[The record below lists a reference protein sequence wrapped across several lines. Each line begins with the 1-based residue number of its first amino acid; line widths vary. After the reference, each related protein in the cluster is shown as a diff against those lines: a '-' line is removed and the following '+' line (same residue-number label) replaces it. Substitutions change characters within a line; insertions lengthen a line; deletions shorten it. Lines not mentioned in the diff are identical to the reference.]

1 MQKPSAKR
9 KLAAPG
15 ELERERAVLLEV
27 AAGMRTAEQR
37 QAIRV
42 WLRQHHTWRFRELI
56 ALAELFWFGESR
68 DEAIPI
74 ELIGLSKRRI
84 PDLPWSFFDRWRK
97 PLSSWH
103 DTDGL
108 GIYVFGPWL
117 AADLARRTRRLEELI
132 RAREGCSRRLALV
145 GTVILNRRHETAV
158 PQLTLKLVDAVAAD
172 RDPLISKAVSWALRE
187 LSKTHRDL
195 VSSYVKKNAMRLPA
209 IALRE
214 VRNKLN
220 TGLKNPRRNSARAR
234 THAGKPINA
243 R

>member
-1 MQKPSAKR
+1 M
-9 KLAAPG
+9 
-15 ELERERAVLLEV
+15 
-27 AAGMRTAEQR
+27 
-37 QAIRV
+37 
-42 WLRQHHTWRFRELI
+42 
-56 ALAELFWFGESR
+56 
-68 DEAIPI
+68 
-74 ELIGLSKRRI
+74 
-84 PDLPWSFFDRWRK
+84 
-97 PLSSWH
+97 
-103 DTDGL
+103 
-108 GIYVFGPWL
+108 
-117 AADLARRTRRLEELI
+117 
-132 RAREGCSRRLALV
+132 
-145 GTVILNRRHETAV
+145 ILNRRHETAV

-195 VSSYVKKNAMRLPA
+195 VSSYVETNAVRLPA